1 MKKILILDTGKEW
14 GGGTNSLLELL
25 KRIDKTK
32 YHFTALF
39 YNNYKKGD
47 ESDIKSEIEKL
58 GVEFLIL
65 EQRTQPVIAKT
76 AKELLRLLFFFSRQL
91 KRYSVFLIDYQF
103 RIKRNAEKISELLK
117 NLRIDLFYM
126 NNQPSSNLEGI
137 IASKMTGVS
146 ALQHSRIEATLN
158 SFEVKAVNLWLKKMI
173 CVSEGVKNS
182 FVRQGI
188 DKSKCVVVHNGIDAD
203 TKPETLASEI
213 RKMWGVGEDEIL
225 IGTVGS
231 LIKRKQINDLIEAL
245 AELQKQD
252 ARGKTN
258 PPHPPLLKGG
268 EGGLKCMIVGDG
280 PEKDSLQKMVLKMG
294 LHDRVIFT
302 GFQIDAISYINAM
315 NIFVLTSEK
324 EGLPRVILEA
334 MLMGKP
340 VIACDI
346 AGPSEL
352 IVDGETGFLV
362 PVGQTKAI
370 ANAML
375 SLTKDSALRDQ
386 MGEKAKER
394 VTRNFPVEKYANSVN
409 KIFEELINNDI
420 HKIT

>member
-1 MKKILILDTGKEW
+1 MKKKILILDTGKEW

-188 DKSKCVVVHNGIDAD
+188 DKSKCVVVHNGIAI
-203 TKPETLASEI
+203 ETVPNASRQDI
-213 RKMWGVGEDEIL
+213 RKMWGISDENIL
-225 IGTVGS
+225 IGAVGS
-231 LIKRKQINDLIEAL
+231 LIKRKRINDLIEAF
-245 AELQKQD
+245 AELYSKFKIQNSKF
-252 ARGKTN
+252 KI
-258 PPHPPLLKGG
+258 
-268 EGGLKCMIVGDG
+268 MVIGDG
-280 PEKDSLQKMVLKMG
+280 TERENLQKEVLEKR
-294 LHDRVIFT
+294 LQDKVVFT
-302 GFQIDAISYINAM
+302 GFQSDAISYINALDILVM
-315 NIFVLTSEK
+315 ASEK

>member
-76 AKELLRLLFFFSRQL
+76 TNELLRLLFFFSRQL

-340 VIACDI
+340 VVALNVT
-346 AGPSEL
+346 GPAEL
-352 IVDGETGFLV
+352 VVDGETGFLV
-362 PVGQTKAI
+362 PVRHPEVFA
-370 ANAML
+370 
-375 SLTKDSALRDQ
+375 DCVLRLIENHELRKQ
-386 MGEKAKER
+386 MEEKGRKR
-394 VTRNFPVEKYANSVN
+394 IIEKFSIGKYVMGIENVLD
-409 KIFEELINNDI
+409 EVLG
-420 HKIT
+420 H

>member
-1 MKKILILDTGKEW
+1 MIPRVVILDTGKEW

-340 VIACDI
+340 VVALNVT
-346 AGPSEL
+346 GPAEL
-352 IVDGETGFLV
+352 VVDGETGFLV
-362 PVGQTKAI
+362 PVRHPEVFA
-370 ANAML
+370 
-375 SLTKDSALRDQ
+375 DCVLRLIENHELRKQ
-386 MGEKAKER
+386 MEEKGRKR
-394 VTRNFPVEKYANSVN
+394 IIEKFSIGKYVMGIENVLD
-409 KIFEELINNDI
+409 EVLG
-420 HKIT
+420 H

>member
-1 MKKILILDTGKEW
+1 MKKKILILDTGKEW

-188 DKSKCVVVHNGIDAD
+188 DKSKCVVVHNGIAI
-203 TKPETLASEI
+203 ETVPNASRQDI
-213 RKMWGVGEDEIL
+213 RKMWGISDENIL
-225 IGTVGS
+225 IGAVGS
-231 LIKRKQINDLIEAL
+231 LIKRKRINDLIEAF
-245 AELQKQD
+245 AELN
-252 ARGKTN
+252 N
-258 PPHPPLLKGG
+258 PLISPLSKCR
-268 EGGLKCMIVGDG
+268 LKCIIVGDG
-280 PEKDSLQKMVLKMG
+280 PEKDKLQKQVLKMG
-294 LHDRVIFT
+294 LQDKVVFT
-302 GFQIDAISYINAM
+302 GFQSDAISYINALDILVM
-315 NIFVLTSEK
+315 ASEK

>member
-1 MKKILILDTGKEW
+1 MIPRVVILDTGKEW

-245 AELQKQD
+245 AEL
-252 ARGKTN
+252 
-258 PPHPPLLKGG
+258 
-268 EGGLKCMIVGDG
+268 
-280 PEKDSLQKMVLKMG
+280 
-294 LHDRVIFT
+294 
-302 GFQIDAISYINAM
+302 
-315 NIFVLTSEK
+315 
-324 EGLPRVILEA
+324 
-334 MLMGKP
+334 
-340 VIACDI
+340 
-346 AGPSEL
+346 
-352 IVDGETGFLV
+352 
-362 PVGQTKAI
+362 
-370 ANAML
+370 
-375 SLTKDSALRDQ
+375 
-386 MGEKAKER
+386 
-394 VTRNFPVEKYANSVN
+394 
-409 KIFEELINNDI
+409 
-420 HKIT
+420 

>member
-188 DKSKCVVVHNGIDAD
+188 DKSKCVVVHNGIAI
-203 TKPETLASEI
+203 ETVPNASRQDI
-213 RKMWGVGEDEIL
+213 RKMWGISDENIL
-225 IGTVGS
+225 IGAVGS
-231 LIKRKQINDLIEAL
+231 LIKRKRINDLIEAF
-245 AELQKQD
+245 AELYSKFKIQNSKF
-252 ARGKTN
+252 KI
-258 PPHPPLLKGG
+258 
-268 EGGLKCMIVGDG
+268 MVIGDG
-280 PEKDSLQKMVLKMG
+280 TERENLQKEVLEKR
-294 LHDRVIFT
+294 LQDKVVFT
-302 GFQIDAISYINAM
+302 GFQSDAISYINALDILVM
-315 NIFVLTSEK
+315 ASEK

>member
-1 MKKILILDTGKEW
+1 MLPKKILILDTGKEW

-340 VIACDI
+340 VVALNVT
-346 AGPSEL
+346 GPAEL
-352 IVDGETGFLV
+352 VVDGETGFLV
-362 PVGQTKAI
+362 PVRHPEVFA
-370 ANAML
+370 
-375 SLTKDSALRDQ
+375 DCVLRLIENHELRKQ
-386 MGEKAKER
+386 MEEKGRKR
-394 VTRNFPVEKYANSVN
+394 IIEKFSIGKYVMGIENVLD
-409 KIFEELINNDI
+409 EVLG
-420 HKIT
+420 H

>member
-1 MKKILILDTGKEW
+1 
-14 GGGTNSLLELL
+14 
-25 KRIDKTK
+25 
-32 YHFTALF
+32 
-39 YNNYKKGD
+39 
-47 ESDIKSEIEKL
+47 
-58 GVEFLIL
+58 
-65 EQRTQPVIAKT
+65 
-76 AKELLRLLFFFSRQL
+76 
-91 KRYSVFLIDYQF
+91 
-103 RIKRNAEKISELLK
+103 
-117 NLRIDLFYM
+117 
-126 NNQPSSNLEGI
+126 
-137 IASKMTGVS
+137 
-146 ALQHSRIEATLN
+146 
-158 SFEVKAVNLWLKKMI
+158 
-173 CVSEGVKNS
+173 VKNS

-340 VIACDI
+340 VVALNVT
-346 AGPSEL
+346 GPAEL
-352 IVDGETGFLV
+352 VVDGETGFLV
-362 PVGQTKAI
+362 PVRHPEVFA
-370 ANAML
+370 
-375 SLTKDSALRDQ
+375 DCVLRLIENHELRKQ
-386 MGEKAKER
+386 MEEKGRKR
-394 VTRNFPVEKYANSVN
+394 IIEKFSIGKYVMGIENVLD
-409 KIFEELINNDI
+409 EVLG
-420 HKIT
+420 H